1 MELIQNPEQKAMY
14 DKCKYRVKLW
24 EYHFKKQHGRV
35 PSKLDIR
42 EAENEVRFAYKMY
55 FNLKS
60 AAIERSF
67 VDIDGFQS
75 DDEDCKSNDAER
87 IVTSSC
93 LIEESIDEKVWST
106 DLNNQASEVVK
117 KDKPKSN
124 VNASFS
130 QKLFGGSKF
139 SKRNP
144 RKSLS
149 TQNKK
154 SQNNITEVQSLLP
167 QQNENFNPQDS
178 MVEKSLS
185 QEFFDSFIEENTSN
199 FKIVKQKS
207 QVASQSLDVIQSMLR
222 NNYKLKKTLDTGWI
236 DRITNKNG
244 TDEVLEQNV
253 NDFDLSKKCVH
264 SIERSKSLSY
274 DYDSDDVIANSED
287 EACDNLSGVAV
298 TKPEEKIMIA
308 GVVPVEPINTPIPP
322 TAINDMEKKE
332 NEVQI
337 PNDKIEPINGETKTK
352 ITKSMKTQSTK
363 QTQVTRKPVRN
374 SRPTRS
380 KKPSNLKENSDSDDQ
395 NYSETE
401 LEDSLSKI
409 DKTTETKLNK
419 STKKVIK
426 AKIKDAEPEKY
437 ELEYSVKPRIVT
449 VPRITKIKKIVTK
462 NEKKDEESASD
473 YKPKTKQDIAKEKL
487 EKKIA
492 TGSLNENFVSINI
505 KKKVFV
511 RGKKGMNFSKYKKQM
526 WKNKKKAL
534 SGPDMDMGGCDGGVL
549 TCFNCGDVGHFA
561 RQCPKRHGDKLLPLD
576 VAGDGEEEESL
587 FPTLEEAEKMAEES
601 ALAVRKSNK
610 KLMKRGNNEENVDSD
625 ARVDGETCEDEFVE
639 DSQDNDSD
647 DDQLLAETLRLE
659 ELVAKL
665 DTQAYIDSTNFVKP
679 YYELTDNGN
688 VIDTTKEVY
697 DALKEFGY
705 TQFRPGQEAA
715 IMRILSG
722 KSTLV
727 TLSTGSGKSLCYQL
741 PAYIYSKRE
750 PCIALVISP
759 LVSLM
764 EDQVTGLPPFLKA
777 ACLHTNQTKTQ
788 REKVMELV
796 SAGSLSILLVSPEAV
811 AAGERSTGFGSLLRK
826 LPPISF
832 ACIDEAH
839 CVSQWSHNFRPSYL
853 MICRILRERLGVTT
867 ILGLTATATVST
879 ANNIIEHLKVSDG
892 SDGIISDIPL
902 PHNLH
907 LTVSKDSNRDNALVG
922 LLLSERFA
930 QCRSVIVYCTR
941 REECERV
948 ARFLRSTLRDEKSE
962 QAGGNTKKRKRMS
975 EQAEPYH
982 AGLSAKRRK
991 SIQNSFMS
999 GELRIVVATVAFGM
1013 GINKSDIRSVIHYN
1027 MPSSF
1032 ESYVQEIG
1040 RAGRDGLPAH
1050 CHLFLDSQGN
1060 DESEL
1065 RRHIHANS
1073 IDWHVIRKLLQR
1085 IFIPCSCK
1093 DTCPK
1098 HEVAFSIKDTVQ
1110 ALDVPEE
1117 NIATLLCYL
1126 ELHDNRYVQVLRPAY
1141 TSCKII
1147 SYKGVAEIRKA
1158 SKECAPL
1165 AMALALYAN
1174 KQGDNKENIFE
1185 FPVVDVASAMGWD
1198 SGICKHK
1205 LKNLEWT
1212 SVNGQPKRSN
1222 LSVEFS
1228 NLGFCVLAPGNLND
1242 TQLDDTL
1249 DYLYKRVVDQE
1260 KMCLMQLRALHT
1272 TLSSVA
1278 AKTYKGCLE
1287 RNRIRI
1293 K

>member
-1 MELIQNPEQKAMY
+1 
-14 DKCKYRVKLW
+14 
-24 EYHFKKQHGRV
+24 
-35 PSKLDIR
+35 
-42 EAENEVRFAYKMY
+42 
-55 FNLKS
+55 
-60 AAIERSF
+60 
-67 VDIDGFQS
+67 
-75 DDEDCKSNDAER
+75 
-87 IVTSSC
+87 
-93 LIEESIDEKVWST
+93 
-106 DLNNQASEVVK
+106 
-117 KDKPKSN
+117 
-124 VNASFS
+124 
-130 QKLFGGSKF
+130 
-139 SKRNP
+139 
-144 RKSLS
+144 
-149 TQNKK
+149 
-154 SQNNITEVQSLLP
+154 
-167 QQNENFNPQDS
+167 
-178 MVEKSLS
+178 
-185 QEFFDSFIEENTSN
+185 
-199 FKIVKQKS
+199 
-207 QVASQSLDVIQSMLR
+207 
-222 NNYKLKKTLDTGWI
+222 
-236 DRITNKNG
+236 
-244 TDEVLEQNV
+244 
-253 NDFDLSKKCVH
+253 
-264 SIERSKSLSY
+264 
-274 DYDSDDVIANSED
+274 
-287 EACDNLSGVAV
+287 
-298 TKPEEKIMIA
+298 
-308 GVVPVEPINTPIPP
+308 
-322 TAINDMEKKE
+322 
-332 NEVQI
+332 
-337 PNDKIEPINGETKTK
+337 
-352 ITKSMKTQSTK
+352 
-363 QTQVTRKPVRN
+363 
-374 SRPTRS
+374 
-380 KKPSNLKENSDSDDQ
+380 
-395 NYSETE
+395 
-401 LEDSLSKI
+401 
-409 DKTTETKLNK
+409 
-419 STKKVIK
+419 
-426 AKIKDAEPEKY
+426 
-437 ELEYSVKPRIVT
+437 
-449 VPRITKIKKIVTK
+449 
-462 NEKKDEESASD
+462 
-473 YKPKTKQDIAKEKL
+473 
-487 EKKIA
+487 
-492 TGSLNENFVSINI
+492 
-505 KKKVFV
+505 
-511 RGKKGMNFSKYKKQM
+511 
-526 WKNKKKAL
+526 
-534 SGPDMDMGGCDGGVL
+534 
-549 TCFNCGDVGHFA
+549 
-561 RQCPKRHGDKLLPLD
+561 
-576 VAGDGEEEESL
+576 
-587 FPTLEEAEKMAEES
+587 MAEES

-679 YYELTDNGN
+679 YYELTDDGN

-1050 CHLFLDSQGN
+1050 CHLFLDSQRPLGKTCCKN
-1060 DESEL
+1060 DFEL
-1065 RRHIHANS
+1065 STHHIKKKNCFRHAGFYVDTGFTEEDDIPLRQWILTQRVEEADEDNLYHWDQNNNIYDFEEHTLNEYEE
-1073 IDWHVIRKLLQR
+1073 IDEEL
-1085 IFIPCSCK
+1085 
-1093 DTCPK
+1093 
-1098 HEVAFSIKDTVQ
+1098 EVAEYPDDSEIVRSVMEQEQTEDFTLLLPNESDKKIEPETNVVGDSFPTVQ
-1110 ALDVPEE
+1110 KALEALQTVTRFVQLSLPEE
-1117 NIATLLCYL
+1117 SDNANFLASSRIA
-1126 ELHDNRYVQVLRPAY
+1126 EK
-1141 TSCKII
+1141 KII
-1147 SYKGVAEIRKA
+1147 
-1158 SKECAPL
+1158 
-1165 AMALALYAN
+1165 
-1174 KQGDNKENIFE
+1174 
-1185 FPVVDVASAMGWD
+1185 
-1198 SGICKHK
+1198 
-1205 LKNLEWT
+1205 
-1212 SVNGQPKRSN
+1212 
-1222 LSVEFS
+1222 
-1228 NLGFCVLAPGNLND
+1228 
-1242 TQLDDTL
+1242 
-1249 DYLYKRVVDQE
+1249 
-1260 KMCLMQLRALHT
+1260 
-1272 TLSSVA
+1272 
-1278 AKTYKGCLE
+1278 
-1287 RNRIRI
+1287 
-1293 K
+1293 